1 MLKKYWYLFAISM
14 LPIVELRGGVPV
26 GVGMG
31 FPFWQ
36 VYLVCVLGNLLPV
49 PFLLLFGRRLLV
61 WLADWPCV
69 GNFFRRVIDKAD
81 KAARGFGR
89 YEFFGLWAFVAI
101 PFPGTGAWTGSVA
114 ATFLRMPLSRA
125 LLAISLG
132 VLTAGIVMGV
142 ASYGLLE
149 AIGILL

>member
-61 WLADWPCV
+61 WLADWPYV

-101 PFPGTGAWTGSVA
+101 PFPGTGAWTGSGA

>member
-1 MLKKYWYLFAISM
+1 
-14 LPIVELRGGVPV
+14 
-26 GVGMG
+26 MG

-61 WLADWPCV
+61 WLADWPYV

-114 ATFLRMPLSRA
+114 ATFLRMPLPRA
-125 LLAISLG
+125 MLAISLG